1 MLAQTNCLERLAC
14 TLAALSMPH
23 ARERER
29 QLHVFQNGLM
39 RNKVIALEHKADA
52 IVSVG
57 IPIAVAEVLGRD
69 AVDQQVAGIEMVESA
84 DDVEHRSFT
93 RARGTQ
99 DGHELVIAKR
109 QAYAVE
115 RHLRKRL
122 RNIPFANIS
131 EIQHGRQPLP
141 RRSHPTRL
149 TYSISFFAG
158 TSKECNEQ
166 KNGTARHVAHHPA
179 HNIDDVTKGLSL
191 CHIRTYCSLLASA

>member
-1 MLAQTNCLERLAC
+1 
-14 TLAALSMPH
+14 MPH
-23 ARERER
+23 TRERER

-39 RNKVIALEHKADA
+39 RNEVIALEHKADA
-52 IVSVG
+52 VVAVG

-69 AVDQQVAGIEMVESA
+69 AVDQQVAGIKMIESTN
-84 DDVEHRSFT
+84 DVEHRSFS

-141 RRSHPTRL
+141 RRSRSTRL
-149 TYSISFFAG
+149 TYSISFSAG
-158 TSKECNEQ
+158 TSKECSEQ
-166 KNGTARHVAHHPA
+166 KNGTARRMAHHPA
-179 HNIDDVTKGLSL
+179 YNIPDATKRLSL
-191 CHIRTYCSLLASA
+191 CHIPMRATFRARTA